1 MSQKNRITASI
12 ALVAALALAA
22 PPPTHAAGLRPGQL
36 PAIAAWTRA
45 WTWLIGRLPAGIASK
60 PAERQ
65 EKEGGAVIPDG
76 RAGTSSTTPP
86 GVQIG
91 LPGPDG
97 GW

>member
-22 PPPTHAAGLRPGQL
+22 PPPTHAAGLQPGRL
-36 PAIAAWTRA
+36 PAISAWTRA
-45 WTWLIGRLPAGIASK
+45 WTWLLGHLPAGIASK
-60 PAERQ
+60 PTERQ
-65 EKEGGAVIPDG
+65 EKEGGAINPDG
-76 RAGTSSTTPP
+76 RAGTSPTSPS
-86 GVQIG
+86 GIQIS